1 MVKTTIDGLAVRT
14 SSTTRR
20 TTGQPAHRR
29 TNSST
34 TARSTSG
41 VRSTASSSRPSA
53 TRLLDG
59 GIQSVAASD
68 DFLQPVR
75 GFDFDDIQSTRST
88 TSSRRTA
95 DDADWSDLLDEMNS
109 KQPASEEIER
119 LDPLLEAWG
128 DDEEE
133 EPEEKPKR
141 RARPHKKKRHI
152 LRTAA
157 ILLFLLLIGGGVV
170 CYIWGDQIISKLTNG
185 QSGLWDT
192 FAAMVSEATP
202 LETDRYGRTNVLIF
216 GTEGFDM
223 EGNSENGI
231 HDGAE
236 LTDSLMVISLDQ
248 ETKDVALISIPRDLK
263 VGGGCMVGKINEV
276 YSCNN
281 EGGTNEE
288 AGAQAIMKQVGAV
301 LGMDFQYWAHVN
313 WGSLLEIVDS
323 LGGIT
328 VTLDEDI
335 DDYYYTGMVVKAG
348 VPVELD
354 GYHAIALARA
364 RHGTTGGDFT
374 RGNTQQK
381 IVEGI
386 VQKVL
391 DSGVGATEA
400 FNLLNILGDNLRT
413 NFSSE
418 YIKTGLHLANGFQV
432 SQIRQIPLVDYE
444 NGIYYVDSA
453 TINDISYVLPKD
465 EGGVNGTVRLQNY
478 IREMLGSDPV
488 AREQATIAVFNAT
501 GGYGVASAEQAKL
514 REDGYTVPTV
524 GNAAEDDCDQA
535 YCVYV
540 MNEEKT
546 ATAKAL
552 AERYGVTVRPA
563 AALPTDVWPDGADFV
578 VIVGSSTTT
587 D

>member
-14 SSTTRR
+14 SSMTRR
-20 TTGQPAHRR
+20 TAGQPAHRR
-29 TNSST
+29 VNNSVASRRSASART
-34 TARSTSG
+34 TVSNT
-41 VRSTASSSRPSA
+41 RPST

-75 GFDFDDIQSTRST
+75 GFDFDDIQTVKDTTTNRRST
-88 TSSRRTA
+88 
-95 DDADWSDLLDEMNS
+95 DDADWSDLLDEMND
-109 KQPASEEIER
+109 KKPESEEIER
-119 LDPLLEAWG
+119 LDPLLKAWG
-128 DDEEE
+128 NDEEE
-133 EPEEKPKR
+133 ELEEKPKR
-141 RARPHKKKRHI
+141 RARPRKKKRHV
-152 LRTAA
+152 LRTVVI
-157 ILLFLLLIGGGVV
+157 ILLFLLVGGGIV
-170 CYIWGDQIISKLTNG
+170 CYVWGDQIISKLTNG

-223 EGNSENGI
+223 DGNSENGV

-263 VGGGCMVGKINEV
+263 VAGGCMVGKINEV

-281 EGGTNEE
+281 QSGVNEE
-288 AGAQAIMKQVGAV
+288 AGAQAIMKQVGSV
-301 LGMDFQYWAHVN
+301 LGIDFQYWAHVN

-335 DDYYYTGMVVKAG
+335 DDHYYTGMVVKAG

-391 DSGVGATEA
+391 DNGVGAAEA

-444 NGIYYVDSA
+444 NNIYYVESSM
-453 TINDISYVLPKD
+453 INDISYVLPKD

-488 AREQATIAVFNAT
+488 AREQATIAVFNST
-501 GGYGVASAEQAKL
+501 GGYGVASTEQSNL
-514 REDGYTVPTV
+514 RDDGYTVPTV
-524 GNAAEDDCDQA
+524 GNAAEGDCDQA
-535 YCVYV
+535 YCVFV
-540 MNEEKT
+540 MNEEKS

-578 VIVGSSTTT
+578 VIVGPSTTT